1 MSFRTDKTVSLDIF
15 IKKIFYL
22 IESHVAR
29 ILSGYRV
36 PFSERRA
43 LLSFVD
49 SILILV
55 AIWGAF
61 VIWGWSDTGQLAFV
75 NSRMS
80 ESWYW
85 YPLLFGGWM
94 TLAWLNDLYD
104 VPSSYDSGLNALRIG
119 IVAVI
124 GLCTYLLIYFLSPAE
139 MLPRTFIV
147 NFLALSSAAVAAWR
161 IGYIHLSNTLP
172 FAHHVLIVGN
182 GERARIIAEAVEQ
195 APGLRY
201 EILGVVNDLPEFTT
215 DEGKSDTVGNVDT
228 VGNAEHLVAMAQRMG
243 AHEIIVALERSLD
256 RELFNILA
264 NCQANNV
271 RVSWMPDLYEKLLR
285 KIPIQYIDPAWAL
298 QAMQDKPVFNQLQ
311 RAFKRLLDLT
321 IVITAAPTL
330 MLLFPII
337 AVAIKLDSPG
347 PIFYRQTRSGR
358 AGKPFSIYKFRTMT
372 TDAEKDGKPQWATAN
387 DVRITKIGKILRQSR
402 LDELPQIFNIL
413 KGEMSIVGPRPE
425 RPEFVE
431 EIEKEIPYYRTR
443 LMVKPGLTGWAQVH
457 YDYENT
463 VEDAIYKLQY
473 DFYYV
478 RYWSIWMDIYTM
490 FRTFAVLIK
499 LKGM

>member
-1 MSFRTDKTVSLDIF
+1 MSFRTDKTVSLDTF
-15 IKKIFYL
+15 IKKTFYL
-22 IESHVAR
+22 IESHITR
-29 ILSGYRV
+29 LFSGYRV

-61 VIWGWSDTGQLAFV
+61 VIWGWAETGQVEFV

-94 TLAWLNDLYD
+94 MLAWLNDLYD
-104 VPSSYDSGLNALRIG
+104 VPSSYDSGLNALRIS
-119 IVAVI
+119 IVAII
-124 GLCTYLLIYFLSPAE
+124 GLCTYLLIYFLSPVAV
-139 MLPRTFIV
+139 LPRTFII
-147 NFLALSSAAVAAWR
+147 NFLALSSVAVAVWR
-161 IGYIHLSNTLP
+161 MGYVRLSNTLP
-172 FAHHVLIVGN
+172 FMHRVLIVGN
-182 GERARIIAEAVEQ
+182 GPRSRIIAEAVEQ

-201 EILGVVNDLPEFTT
+201 EILGVVNDLPEFATG
-215 DEGKSDTVGNVDT
+215 EAKSDTVGS
-228 VGNAEHLVAMAQRMG
+228 AEHLVALAQRMG

-264 NCQANNV
+264 NCQANDI

-298 QAMQDKPVFNQLQ
+298 QSMQDRPVFNQLQ
-311 RAFKRLLDLT
+311 RALKRLLDLI
-321 IVITAAPTL
+321 IVTTAAPTFV
-330 MLLFPII
+330 LLIPII

-358 AGKPFSIYKFRTMT
+358 AGKPFSIYKFRTMA
-372 TDAEKDGKPQWATAN
+372 TDAEKDGKPQWAMAN
-387 DVRITKIGKILRQSR
+387 DARITKTGKILRKSR

-431 EIEKEIPYYRTR
+431 ELEKEIPYYRTR
-443 LMVKPGLTGWAQVH
+443 LTVKPGLTGWAQVH
-457 YDYENT
+457 YDYGNT
-463 VEDAIYKLQY
+463 VDDAIHKLQY

-490 FRTFAVLIK
+490 FQTFAVVIK